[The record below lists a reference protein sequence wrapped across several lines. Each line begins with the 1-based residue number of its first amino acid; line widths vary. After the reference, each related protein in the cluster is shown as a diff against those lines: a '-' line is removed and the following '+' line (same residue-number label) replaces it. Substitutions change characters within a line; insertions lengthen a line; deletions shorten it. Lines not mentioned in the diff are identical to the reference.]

1 MEITQDPEG
10 DVIVG
15 AAVSLNCTA
24 IIPQN
29 FLIFPVSIN
38 WTNSDLSSVEN
49 SSDGRVVV
57 SPTLQTR
64 PHEFLSRLTL
74 SAVSAEL
81 DTAYNCT
88 AQIVLEDSG
97 EFVST
102 PPATKTLSIV
112 ILGES
117 SIEEYPAIMYP

>member
-1 MEITQDPEG
+1 M
-10 DVIVG
+10 
-15 AAVSLNCTA
+15 
-24 IIPQN
+24 
-29 FLIFPVSIN
+29 
-38 WTNSDLSSVEN
+38 SSVEN

-74 SAVSAEL
+74 SPVSAEL

-88 AQIVLEDSG
+88 AQILLEDAG

-102 PPATKTLSIV
+102 PPATRTLSIV

-117 SIEEYPAIMYP
+117 SIEENPAIMCP